1 MVKKAG
7 KQYGEPLDPQPHVA
21 QLHPPSCLDARA
33 YPLVGASGGSEME
46 SLPDYD
52 VALFVVPAE
61 AYQWIISRLQRQH
74 DTSVNGSAR
83 DKVWR
88 ARHHGSQ
95 TTPAD
100 QVLGLTGEHGAGK
113 TWILRHLAENDHRVS
128 PLAVYLDLEQRT
140 TFSGP
145 EIYVD
150 SVERQI
156 NERCGDARAIL
167 LLDGVPASLDDY
179 LRALES
185 EILKP
190 QLIQRGSLVI
200 MALVQPSRVCWRIPV
215 LRGGE
220 HYLIPP
226 FTRSQTLDQVQR
238 LRKQGLTQNGVK
250 ANNIH
255 KSSGGLPLLNHL
267 LATREQDEAFV
278 LLLESWIHRVPIDE
292 REPVR
297 TYVQAVCAL
306 DVLEHLKMQRLLDL
320 YYLYRPDER
329 GLPAHAAKARGVL
342 QRYGLAQ
349 TMPDSP
355 GHIALVDSVRR
366 AARGVLQVEDRGL
379 YAELEKAARAPETK

>member
-1 MVKKAG
+1 
-7 KQYGEPLDPQPHVA
+7 
-21 QLHPPSCLDARA
+21 
-33 YPLVGASGGSEME
+33 
-46 SLPDYD
+46 
-52 VALFVVPAE
+52 
-61 AYQWIISRLQRQH
+61 
-74 DTSVNGSAR
+74 VNGSAR

-145 EIYVD
+145 ETYVD

-200 MALVQPSRVCWRIPV
+200 MALVQPSRVCWRMPV

-267 LATREQDEAFV
+267 LVTHEQDEAFV
-278 LLLESWIHRVPIDE
+278 LLLEYWIHRIPIDE

-297 TYVQAVCAL
+297 AYLQAVCAVE
-306 DVLEHLKMQRLLDL
+306 VLEHLKMQRLLDL
-320 YYLYRPDER
+320 YNLYRPDER
-329 GLPAHAAKARGVL
+329 GLPAHAAKVRSVL
-342 QRYGLAQ
+342 QKYGLAQ
-349 TMPDSP
+349 TMPDLP

-366 AARGVLQVEDRGL
+366 AARGVLQAEDRGL